1 MNMKPILNRIWIA
14 PMLGVAVFATACGGG
29 GAYAPKNTTK
39 YNQESTAKFVLL
51 DPGAQRSVTCS
62 GLQERR
68 LEDGRLE
75 VVANLRNREN
85 RRIEVQVNCVF
96 KDEQSFSVDDTPFQ
110 IVMLT
115 ENATESIKFVSMNN
129 KAKNYTVRVRQSR

>member
-1 MNMKPILNRIWIA
+1 MKPIASFLLAIGLI
-14 PMLGVAVFATACGGG
+14 PLFAGCGGG
-29 GAYAPKNTTK
+29 GAYLPKNATK
-39 YNQESTAKFVLL
+39 YNQETTAKFVLL
-51 DPGAQRSVTCS
+51 DPGTQRSVTCP

-96 KDEQSFSVDDTPFQ
+96 KDDQHFAVDETAFQ

-115 ENATESIKFVSMNN
+115 ENATEAIRFVSMND
-129 KAKNYTVRVRQSR
+129 KAKSYTVRVRQSR